1 MKKIITLIMILIA
14 MIVIPGC
21 INDNEEVDIY
31 ASIYPVYFL
40 TDYIVEDKMVVKQ
53 VYPTGAD
60 VHEYDPGNGR
70 EIVKMSK
77 AKIMFYIG
85 ADLEGF
91 IEKSKNTFATQPI
104 KLVELSSHVKLCR
117 QTSDGYSYLSNEEL
131 ELTRGVADTHIWLDP
146 LRMVKMAEV
155 ILTSI
160 ISIDP
165 ENEEFYQENA
175 AELITKLKAL
185 DEEYVTKLSDE
196 SLNKIMLVDH
206 DSYLYWE
213 ERYGIKRIRT
223 RVDNESCESN
233 PSNINEVVTKAKEN
247 NIKYIVTTANET
259 VCGIIDKYAKTLE
272 AKTVEMN
279 HLSTLYR
286 KEIKEGKDY
295 FSIMRS
301 NLDTL
306 LKILPKK

>member
-1 MKKIITLIMILIA
+1 MILIA

>member
-1 MKKIITLIMILIA
+1 MILIA

-223 RVDNESCESN
+223 RVDNQSCESN

-306 LKILPKK
+306 LKILSKK

>member
-1 MKKIITLIMILIA
+1 MILIA

-160 ISIDP
+160 VAVDP

-175 AELITKLKAL
+175 AKLISKLKAL
-185 DEEYVTKLSDE
+185 DEEYVTKLSDP
-196 SLNKIMLVDH
+196 SINKIMLVDH

-272 AKTVEMN
+272 AEKVEMN

-295 FSIMRS
+295 FSIMKS